1 MKKIISTVILL
12 LLFLIPV
19 TSEAFY
25 RILLKN
31 GGQVAT
37 PFYWSEGRFMYF
49 YFSGG
54 VAGVERKAV
63 ERVLGNEEM
72 EKPGDGTVV
81 LWNPGKKEPP
91 PDPPAVKD
99 AQAKG
104 KPGEIKEE
112 KVDFETYKKKKEQM
126 MAVLD
131 GLSERGRQASAT
143 GDDDAKTK
151 IKEEMIKVYRELDN
165 LTGEVKGKNKG
176 RLPDGWVAEKR

>member
-49 YFSGG
+49 YFAGG

-63 ERVLGNEEM
+63 DRVLRNEEM
-72 EKPGDGTVV
+72 EKPGDGTVIV
-81 LWNPGKKEPP
+81 WNPGKKEPP
-91 PDPPAVKD
+91 PEPSAMKD
-99 AQAKG
+99 AQAKD
-104 KPGEIKEE
+104 KPREAKEE
-112 KVDFETYKKKKEQM
+112 KVDFEGYKKKKVQM
-126 MAVLD
+126 RVELD
-131 GLSERGRQASAT
+131 GYLEKLRQAAAT

-151 IKEEMIKVYRELDN
+151 IKVEMIKVHKQLDN
-165 LTGEVKGKNKG
+165 LTDEVKGKNKG
-176 RLPDGWVAEKR
+176 RLPDGW

>member
-1 MKKIISTVILL
+1 MKKIISTMILL
-12 LLFLIPV
+12 LLFLLPV

-49 YFSGG
+49 YFAGG

-63 ERVLGNEEM
+63 DRVLGNEEM
-72 EKPGDGTVV
+72 EKPGDGTVIV
-81 LWNPGKKEPP
+81 WNPGKKEPP
-91 PDPPAVKD
+91 PEPPAVKD

-112 KVDFETYKKKKEQM
+112 KVDFEAYKKKHDQM
-126 MAVLD
+126 MGELD
-131 GLSERGRQASAT
+131 GLLEQQRQAAGSP
-143 GDDDAKTK
+143 DDVKRKIREGVVDVAKR
-151 IKEEMIKVYRELDN
+151 IEELDDE
-165 LTGEVKGKNKG
+165 LKKKNKG
-176 RLPDGWVAEKR
+176 KLPDGWYGNQ